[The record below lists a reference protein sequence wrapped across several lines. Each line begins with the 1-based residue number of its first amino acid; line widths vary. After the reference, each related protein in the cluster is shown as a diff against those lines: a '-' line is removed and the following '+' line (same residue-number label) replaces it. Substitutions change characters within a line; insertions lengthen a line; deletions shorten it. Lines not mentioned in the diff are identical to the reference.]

1 MYVWHIKKA
10 SGKTAWACRFTEPA
24 RGASLVEFAA
34 ALALLIPTVFVI
46 IFAVIEA
53 TSAIMIYNTL
63 SSAAH
68 QAARSLA
75 IAYWKD
81 SDVSGDR
88 GMQNTQVFDG
98 IRYPNCIVD
107 SRQFDDPTFA
117 LGADPPSVTVRVR
130 FRGGQYGLPPFP
142 NPDPLNLGSIELSAT
157 ATQALD

>member
-1 MYVWHIKKA
+1 MFVWRIEK
-10 SGKTAWACRFTEPA
+10 SRRRTAWTRRFKKPA

-34 ALALLIPTVFVI
+34 AVALLVPTVFII
-46 IFAVIEA
+46 IFGVVEA

-68 QAARSLA
+68 QAARALA

-81 SDVSGDR
+81 SDVASDR
-88 GMQNTQVFDG
+88 GMQNSQVFDG
-98 IRYPNCIVD
+98 IRSPNCIVD